1 MVDHIMMYS
10 ENCFRTFYETI
21 SLIKGINLYRN
32 SYAGS
37 GEMGAPKK

>member
-21 SLIKGINLYRN
+21 NDLQGGDIETIR
-32 SYAGS
+32 
-37 GEMGAPKK
+37 